1 MDQYDGFWYEIGAG
15 EWGRPTHNRGSSI
28 MNRIRLGLIG
38 LGEWPRQAY
47 LPVLKDL
54 ENVEICAVAARSSAS
69 RQYAR
74 QQLGEQVVL
83 YADYRDLLASAVVQ
97 AVTLALPNPLHAE
110 AREAALSAGKH
121 LFYEPPIAHS
131 PAAIAGILA
140 AMAAADRVIQPDLE
154 LRCLPVVRALG
165 ECLRACAIGKPLM
178 ASVRLWC
185 NWGYGGG
192 QWKYNPEE
200 EGFFP
205 WLGCWYLDL
214 LDYVFA
220 APPSGP
226 PSPAVTRP
234 TGG

>member
-54 ENVEICAVAARSSAS
+54 ENVEILAVAARSSAS

-83 YADYRDLLASAVVQ
+83 YADYRDLLASAAVE

-110 AREAALSAGKH
+110 ALEAALSAGKH
-121 LFYEPPIAHS
+121 LFTN
-131 PAAIAGILA
+131 
-140 AMAAADRVIQPDLE
+140 R
-154 LRCLPVVRALG
+154 
-165 ECLRACAIGKPLM
+165 
-178 ASVRLWC
+178 
-185 NWGYGGG
+185 
-192 QWKYNPEE
+192 
-200 EGFFP
+200 
-205 WLGCWYLDL
+205 
-214 LDYVFA
+214 
-220 APPSGP
+220 
-226 PSPAVTRP
+226 PSPTAPRRSRASSP
-234 TGG
+234 PWPLRIA